1 MSGQPSRAARR
12 QVFLN
17 IPYSASY
24 ERIFVALTVA
34 LVALGRIPRLTFEVA
49 EGGQGRLSRIFSLL
63 KTCPV
68 SIHDLSCVGRPA
80 RFNMPFE
87 LGLACAI
94 REQTGRH
101 DFLVLEKRDHRLDRT
116 LSDLKAIDP
125 KVHHGKPTE
134 AISAVLDVLERAG
147 GNPAV
152 DEVHRLYRRV
162 IRLVPALKKQHHCD
176 SLFGSRIYQALVTLI
191 RVLAEKRGLLS

>member
-1 MSGQPSRAARR
+1 MSGQPSRAARH

-17 IPYSASY
+17 IPYSLSY
-24 ERIFVALTVA
+24 ERIFVGLTVA
-34 LVALGRIPRLTFEVA
+34 LVTLGQIPRLTFEVA
-49 EGGQGRLSRIFSLL
+49 ESGQGRLKRIFSLL

-68 SIHDLSCVGRPA
+68 SIHDLSYVGRPG

-101 DFLVLEKRDHRLDRT
+101 DFLILEKKDHRLDRT
-116 LSDLKAIDP
+116 LSDLKGVDP
-125 KVHHGKPTE
+125 KIHHGRPLE
-134 AISAVLDVLERAG
+134 AIIAVLEVLERAG

-152 DEVHRLYRRV
+152 DDVHRLYRKV
-162 IRLVPALKKQHHCD
+162 IRLVPALKKQHHRD

-191 RVLAEKRGLLS
+191 RVLAEKRGLLP

>member
-49 EGGQGRLSRIFSLL
+49 DGGQGRLKRIFSLL
-63 KTCPV
+63 KACPV
-68 SIHDLSCVGRPA
+68 SIHDLSYVGRPG

-94 REQTGRH
+94 KEQTGRH
-101 DFLVLEKRDHRLDRT
+101 DFLMLEKKDHRLDRT
-116 LSDLKAIDP
+116 LSDLKGIDP
-125 KVHHGKPTE
+125 KIHHGRPAE
-134 AISAVLDVLERAG
+134 AIIAVLEVLERPK

-152 DEVHRLYRRV
+152 ADVHGLYREV
-162 IRLVPALKKQHHCD
+162 IRLVPELKREHHRD

-191 RVLAEKRGLLS
+191 RVLAEKRGLLP